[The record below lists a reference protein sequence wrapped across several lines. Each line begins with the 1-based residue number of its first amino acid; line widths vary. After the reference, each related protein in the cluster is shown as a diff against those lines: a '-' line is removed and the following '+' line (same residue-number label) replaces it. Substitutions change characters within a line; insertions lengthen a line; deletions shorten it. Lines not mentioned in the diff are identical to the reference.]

1 MELQVD
7 RSAVRPDSVDVAYWC
22 SGVFDVAADT
32 EPGAHSR
39 ATDPDETGE
48 GKSKPGYGRT
58 IGAALRSR
66 RQALGLTMQAVA
78 DAAGLSVGF
87 ISQAE
92 RGLAAPSL
100 NSLADIARVLRVP
113 VAGLLDQTQPPI
125 AAPPVGA
132 GIRPRLRMRMG
143 DVVFERLTR
152 SLPGGQ
158 LRAVVIHEPPGRR
171 TPPTQHDGEEMIYV
185 LAGAFTTEIEGVPTV
200 LESGEA
206 IHFDS
211 RRTHATWNHTD
222 RTTVLLWCGTA
233 DIFGEEPPDPI
244 HRADGFDTAFPDS
257 R

>member
-1 MELQVD
+1 MTAE
-7 RSAVRPDSVDVAYWC
+7 
-22 SGVFDVAADT
+22 T
-32 EPGAHSR
+32 EPGAHPR
-39 ATDPDETGE
+39 ATDPDQADEH
-48 GKSKPGYGRT
+48 KSKPGYGRT
-58 IGAALRSR
+58 VGGALRVR

-100 NSLADIARVLRVP
+100 NSLSDIARVLRVP

-125 AAPPVGA
+125 GDPPVGA

-143 DVVFERLTR
+143 EVVFERLTR
-152 SLPGGQ
+152 PLPGGQ

-171 TPPTQHDGEEMIYV
+171 TPPTQHEGEEMIYV
-185 LAGAFTTEIEGVPTV
+185 LAGAFTTEIDGVPTV
-200 LESGEA
+200 LEAGEA
-206 IHFDS
+206 VHFDS

-233 DIFGEEPPDPI
+233 DIFGEDTPDPI
-244 HRADGFDTAFPDS
+244 HRGDGFDTTFPGN